1 MSWNNAVL
9 NYKREIFS
17 ENSSGWKET
26 SIIRLI
32 EDIRRI
38 FETCFD
44 SYATAI
50 IIQELP
56 IDYKTVRSIRNLI
69 SIVRVSEDTIALIH
83 TGVYELEHFIKNV
96 NNYFMPRAKEI
107 MQVSSL
113 QPERATP
120 DRELY
125 VLRRLALFALPM
137 NIEKL
142 RQLTK
147 ELKTALSIID

>member
-1 MSWNNAVL
+1 MSADNIILYNSRGV
-9 NYKREIFS
+9 FS
-17 ENSSGWKET
+17 EDSFDWKET
-26 SIIRLI
+26 SIIELI
-32 EDIRRI
+32 DDIRRI

-69 SIVRVSEDTIALIH
+69 SIVRISEETIALIH
-83 TGVYELEHFIKNV
+83 TGVYELEQFIQNL
-96 NNYFMPRAKEI
+96 NTYFLPRAKEI

-113 QPERATP
+113 QPQRAT
-120 DRELY
+120 RNKELY

-142 RQLTK
+142 RQLTG
-147 ELKTALSIID
+147 ELKTALSMI

>member
-1 MSWNNAVL
+1 MSADNIILYNSRGV
-9 NYKREIFS
+9 FS
-17 ENSSGWKET
+17 EDSFDWKET
-26 SIIRLI
+26 SVIELI
-32 EDIRRI
+32 DDIRRI

-69 SIVRVSEDTIALIH
+69 SIVRISEETIALIH
-83 TGVYELEHFIKNV
+83 TGVYELEQFIQNL
-96 NNYFMPRAKEI
+96 NTYFLPRAKEI

-113 QPERATP
+113 QPQRAT
-120 DRELY
+120 RNKELY

-142 RQLTK
+142 RQLTG
-147 ELKTALSIID
+147 ELKTALSMI

>member
-1 MSWNNAVL
+1 MSADNIILYNSRGA
-9 NYKREIFS
+9 FS
-17 ENSSGWKET
+17 EDSFDWKET
-26 SIIRLI
+26 SVIELI
-32 EDIRRI
+32 DDIRRI

-69 SIVRVSEDTIALIH
+69 SIVRISEETIALIH
-83 TGVYELEHFIKNV
+83 TGVYELEQFIQNL
-96 NNYFMPRAKEI
+96 NTYFLPRAKEI

-113 QPERATP
+113 QPQRAT
-120 DRELY
+120 RNKELY

-142 RQLTK
+142 RQLTG
-147 ELKTALSIID
+147 ELKTALSMI